1 MQPILTIYIKNH
13 VINGDNYQMVFSA
26 RPTLENI
33 KNHTQNR
40 ALSIILKFKMAMI
53 VFQPKGK

>member
-1 MQPILTIYIKNH
+1 
-13 VINGDNYQMVFSA
+13 MVFSA

-40 ALSIILKFKMAMI
+40 ALLIILKFKMEMI